1 MIKFASPSRRDLLV
15 GGMAAGALA
24 LAPAASFAAGPAKI
38 PMSDLLAPD
47 ALPDVWLGKADAPV
61 TIIEYASMTCSHC
74 AAFHAETYPKLVKD
88 YIDTGKARFVLR
100 EFPLDALAAAAF
112 MLARYAGDKRTAI
125 VDLLFS
131 QQKNWAFVDKPLDAL
146 QATMKQTGMSDDSFK
161 KCLDDRALYQN
172 VIKDRETAA
181 TKFSINSTPTFFV
194 NGERK
199 TGEFPAADLDK
210 WLGLT
215 PAEKK

>member
-146 QATMKQTGMSDDSFK
+146 QNIVKQAGISEESFK
-161 KCLDDRALYQN
+161 KCLDDKDLYEKVLAERQRAA
-172 VIKDRETAA
+172 D
-181 TKFSINSTPTFFV
+181 KFGVDSTPTFFINGDRK
-194 NGERK
+194 NGEI
-199 TGEFPAADLDK
+199 PPDQLDALLK
-210 WLGLT
+210 PYLDG
-215 PAEKK
+215 K